1 MNEIKCPHCGT
12 VFTINETE
20 YSQLLA
26 QVRGNEFEK
35 EIHERL
41 EREKALLTEKSKNDL
56 QLQASQKDQE
66 IRDLSQQLEQLKQVQ
81 NFDKQKALAEKD
93 SQIATLKA
101 ELEKLSDQNALKLQE
116 ALSDKDKEVQYLQAK
131 LDKQALSHENEL
143 QKTLS
148 SLEKERDAV
157 KTQLALQEKETE
169 LQLSSVRNDYEAQL
183 KAANEQVAF
192 YKDFKA
198 QQSTKAIGESL
209 EVYAETEFNKVRSY
223 AFPNAYFGKD
233 NEVSKASKSKGDF
246 IFREKDENGIEILSI
261 MFEMKNE
268 ADMTKTKHKNSDFY
282 KELDKD
288 RREKKCEYAVLVSML
303 EADNDYFNTG
313 IVDVSHEYEK
323 MYVVRPQFF
332 IQLIGLLRNAAL
344 NSLKYKQELALVRE
358 QNIDITHFEED
369 LETFKSAF
377 AKNYELAS
385 RKFKTAIDEIDK
397 TISHL
402 QKTKDAL
409 LSSEN
414 NLRLAN
420 NKVEDVTIKKLT
432 RKNPTMK
439 VKFDAL
445 KG

>member
-268 ADMTKTKHKNSDFY
+268 ADTTKTKHKNSDFY